1 MIRSLWQVTVGICL
15 LASVALASHADKVTY
30 YHNDALGSPIAGRA
44 PNGGV
49 WVEEYGPYGERLIG
63 ESSIDNDIWY
73 TGKQEELGMGVQYF
87 HARWY
92 HPTLGAFLSRDP
104 AGFRGNVHS
113 FNHYAYAN
121 NNPYRY
127 IDPTGEI
134 PVETVWD
141 AGNVVIGAASF
152 GSNVSSGNYGGAAL
166 DAAGVLVDAL
176 ATVTPYIPGGAGAAI
191 KASRAADVVSDV
203 AKKADWKSD
212 PDHPNWKKESGPK
225 SIGSDVVK
233 EPTPSTNPELFRN
246 VRGCKGKCNTQ
257 TGEIWEPDMLHK
269 DHFEVYKN
277 RKNYDKGKRDRSV
290 WDDGRPKDTF

>member
-104 AGFRGNVHS
+104 AGFRLYNLHS
-113 FNHYAYAN
+113 FNHYVYAN
-121 NNPYRY
+121 NNPFKY
-127 IDPTGEI
+127 
-134 PVETVWD
+134 V
-141 AGNVVIGAASF
+141 
-152 GSNVSSGNYGGAAL
+152 
-166 DAAGVLVDAL
+166 
-176 ATVTPYIPGGAGAAI
+176 
-191 KASRAADVVSDV
+191 
-203 AKKADWKSD
+203 D
-212 PDHPNWKKESGPK
+212 PDGRDSICPK
-225 SIGSDVVK
+225 A
-233 EPTPSTNPELFRN
+233 E
-246 VRGCKGKCNTQ
+246 Q
-257 TGEIWEPDMLHK
+257 
-269 DHFEVYKN
+269 
-277 RKNYDKGKRDRSV
+277 
-290 WDDGRPKDTF
+290 